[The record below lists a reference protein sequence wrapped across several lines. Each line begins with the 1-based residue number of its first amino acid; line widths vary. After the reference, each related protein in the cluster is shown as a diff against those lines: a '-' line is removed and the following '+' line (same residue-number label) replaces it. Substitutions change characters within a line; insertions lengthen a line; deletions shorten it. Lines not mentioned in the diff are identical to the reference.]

1 MKSGVSAIVPAYN
14 EEKKI
19 KGVLKALTRSS
30 YVNEIICINDGS
42 TDKTLKILQSTPEIT
57 IINLK
62 RNRGKGFAVAR
73 GIEKAKGEVILL
85 IDADIR
91 GLNDKHIAQ
100 LVHTLQSGKYDFA
113 IGYRSS
119 RVEAT
124 VGVPLSGERA
134 YFKKDLLPYLKVLEK
149 KGLGALELYLNY
161 QFRDKRKKIIQLKGV
176 YSHSKHK
183 KYSSYRLATK
193 LYAAETYYI
202 LNEFIRRRNHLSYF
216 LHSYLAYIYLRS

>member
-1 MKSGVSAIVPAYN
+1 MGKKVSAIVPAYN

-19 KGVLKALTRSS
+19 KAVLKALTQSR
-30 YVNEIICINDGS
+30 YIDEIICINDGS

-73 GIEKAKGEVILL
+73 GIERASGDIILL
-85 IDADIR
+85 VDADIR

-100 LVHTLQSGKYDFA
+100 LVHALQSGKYDLA

-124 VGVPLSGERA
+124 VGLPLSGERA
-134 YFKKDLLPYLKVLEK
+134 YFKTDLLPHLKVLEK

-161 QFRDKRKKIIQLKGV
+161 QFRDKRKKITQLKGV
-176 YSHSKHK
+176 YSHAKHR

-202 LNEFIRRRNHLSYF
+202 LNELIRRRNHLSYF
-216 LHSYLAYIYLRS
+216 VHSYLAYIYLRS

>member
-19 KGVLKALTRSS
+19 KNVLKALRRSKDI
-30 YVNEIICINDGS
+30 NEIICINDGS
-42 TDKTLKILQSTPEIT
+42 TDKTAEILQSTPGLKV
-57 IINLK
+57 INLK
-62 RNRGKGFAVAR
+62 RNHGKGFAVAR
-73 GIEKAKGEVILL
+73 GIEKAKGEIVLL
-85 IDADIR
+85 VDADIK
-91 GLNDKHIAQ
+91 GLTDKHIAQ
-100 LVHTLQSGKYDFA
+100 LVHALKSGKYDFA

-134 YFKKDLLPYLKVLEK
+134 YFKKDLLPHLKTLEK
-149 KGLGALELYLNY
+149 KGFGALELYLNY
-161 QFRDKRKKIIQLKGV
+161 EFRNKRKKITQLKGV
-176 YSHSKHK
+176 YSHAKHK

-216 LHSYLAYIYLRS
+216 LHSYLSYLYLRS